1 MDTTQ
6 ELAKYQNQAKKEKQS
21 TNNPHPATS
30 KDKLVLKV
38 LLFPEHTLFFLFVES
53 LDDS

>member
-6 ELAKYQNQAKKEKQS
+6 KLAKYQNQVKKEKQS
-21 TNNPHPATS
+21 TNNPHPAAS

>member
-1 MDTTQ
+1 MDFSQ
-6 ELAKYQNQAKKEKQS
+6 NLDKYQSQAKKEKQS
-21 TNNPHPATS
+21 TNNPHPAAS

>member
-1 MDTTQ
+1 MDAPQ
-6 ELAKYQNQAKKEKQS
+6 KIAKYQSQAKKEKQS
-21 TNNPHPATS
+21 TNNPHFAAS

-38 LLFPEHTLFFLFVES
+38 LLFPEHALFFLFVES